1 MESVGMT
8 LYLLLIHLLPT
19 FNGISGL
26 GCLQLPLINPL
37 GTPNEYYWPRLQ
49 TL

>member
-19 FNGISGL
+19 FNGSSGL
-26 GCLQLPLINPL
+26 GCLQLPLDLINAL
-37 GTPNEYYWPRLQ
+37 GTPNEYY
-49 TL
+49 

>member
-26 GCLQLPLINPL
+26 GCLQLLLINAL
-37 GTPNEYYWPRLQ
+37 GTPNEYY
-49 TL
+49 